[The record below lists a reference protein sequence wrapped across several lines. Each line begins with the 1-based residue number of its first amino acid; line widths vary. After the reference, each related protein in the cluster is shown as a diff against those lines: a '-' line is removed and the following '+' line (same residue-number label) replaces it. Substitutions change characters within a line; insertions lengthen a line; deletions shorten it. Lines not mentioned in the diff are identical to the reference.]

1 MSGAVNYVMGRLCG
15 QGAFSIPRQ
24 ILEEVFKDDW
34 LDREMPT
41 SISDKIYKRVIRPRV
56 LQDINMFYG
65 EQILIDLNRAEFI
78 NIGDFARV
86 YRFGP
91 QHTGNR
97 EIISADCV
105 GFVPY
110 GMNSNYQAA
119 SSLSNMPVMSNEL
132 MNYGSQ
138 VMSSVSSMPSV
149 VTTRCDIVGFNTV
162 RVTDRQRF
170 QSSYSLRAYVTNDNN
185 LANIPHQA
193 YPALFKLCL
202 LGLKAYIYNEYI
214 ITMGESFLRR
224 GQELG
229 VFKNIIEKWETAEE
243 EYNTYLEEYWVVQPY
258 FANDDQHHGFLQ
270 MLIPIGL

>member
-15 QGAFSIPRQ
+15 QGSFSIPRQ

-41 SISDKIYKRVIRPRV
+41 TISDKIYKRVIRPRV

-91 QHTGNR
+91 HHTGNR

-138 VMSSVSSMPSV
+138 VMSSVSSIPSV

-243 EYNTYLEEYWVVQPY
+243 EYNTYLEEYWIVQPY

>member
-1 MSGAVNYVMGRLCG
+1 MSGAVNYVMARIA
-15 QGAFSIPRQ
+15 GAGSFSIPPQ
-24 ILEEVFKDDW
+24 ILQEVFKDEW
-34 LDREMPT
+34 MDREMPT
-41 SISDKIYKRVIRPRV
+41 SLNDKIYNRLIRPRV

-65 EQILIDLNRAEFI
+65 EQILIDLNRAEYL
-78 NIGDFARV
+78 NIGDFARI
-86 YRFGP
+86 YRFSP
-91 QHTGNR
+91 SHTGNR

-119 SSLSNMPVMSNEL
+119 SSLTNMPIMSNEL

-149 VTTRCDIVGFNTV
+149 ITTRCDIVGFNTV

-185 LANIPHQA
+185 LANIPAQA
-193 YPALFKLCL
+193 FPKLHKLCIL
-202 LGLKAYIYNEYI
+202 ALKAYIYNEYI
-214 ITMGESFLRR
+214 VTMGDNFLRR

-229 VFKNIIEKWETAEE
+229 VFKSIIERWENMEE
-243 EYNTYLEEYWVVQPY
+243 EYLKFLEEEWAVQPY
-258 FANDDQHHGFLQ
+258 FSNDDQHHGFLQ
-270 MLIPIGL
+270 MLIPIGI